1 MLSISSFQPY
11 PIFHQCS
18 ASIPPENISEHRV
31 FCCFQG
37 VWKRNMGWKCVNEC
51 ILTIYLC
58 LKHYFQEH
66 SMLSLKKN
74 ISIRSQWCYCWM
86 SLFFSF
92 FVSDPLKIPCT
103 SMLLCELYWYSL
115 SICLFLALLKVLAIK
130 FGCLLFLKNVI
141 DRHGR
146 TRALME
152 PDVRVPSCLEKI

>member
-1 MLSISSFQPY
+1 
-11 PIFHQCS
+11 
-18 ASIPPENISEHRV
+18 
-31 FCCFQG
+31 
-37 VWKRNMGWKCVNEC
+37 
-51 ILTIYLC
+51 
-58 LKHYFQEH
+58 
-66 SMLSLKKN
+66 MLSLKKN

-86 SLFFSF
+86 FLFFSF
-92 FVSDPLKIPCT
+92 FVSDPLKIP

-115 SICLFLALLKVLAIK
+115 SICLFLALLKALAIK